1 MKKKGFTLIELLAVA
16 VILGLMVLM
25 VVPNLIST
33 FNATKEKN
41 KELFLEQL
49 TEAAKV
55 YAQNHKNDI
64 EELRK
69 EGGVI
74 YITLEDLINEDLVTA
89 PVIDPSN
96 NKEVSPKTLL
106 KIVRA
111 ANNLFEIEYNVIAPP
126 ILTISGVNPLDLIVG
141 ETYGELGAKAVSPI
155 DGDLT
160 GSIRID
166 GSVNTSVEGTYTI
179 TYTVT
184 DSLGVT
190 VSKKRTV
197 RVKKDD
203 SLYSSTKGVNKP
215 LLATGMTPIKWNG
228 SA

>member
-111 ANNLFEIEYNVIAPP
+111 ANNLFEIEYNVIA
-126 ILTISGVNPLDLIVG
+126 DR
-141 ETYGELGAKAVSPI
+141 K
-155 DGDLT
+155 
-160 GSIRID
+160 
-166 GSVNTSVEGTYTI
+166 SVV
-179 TYTVT
+179 
-184 DSLGVT
+184 
-190 VSKKRTV
+190 
-197 RVKKDD
+197 
-203 SLYSSTKGVNKP
+203 
-215 LLATGMTPIKWNG
+215 
-228 SA
+228 